1 MFKWNFKNCEGRYE
15 VVVYADLLFIENLL
29 ANCFILKL
37 TSAISGC
44 GLKVSRTV
52 LAASLG
58 ALYAVF
64 AVAFPNIIL
73 LTSFATKVLVSALM
87 VLIAF
92 KIKTLSVFFKRWGM
106 LLLSAFLLAGCTYA
120 LSNILDGG
128 IISYGGLMYI
138 SPQGTLKAFLFSAG
152 VCIILVR
159 PIGRIL
165 SGKILRD
172 GSIVPVHI
180 RLGDKSVRFN
190 ALVDTGNSLIDPI
203 TGYPV
208 IVVEAESIRSIL
220 PPEVYES
227 VISNNM
233 GLYTK
238 TMEGD
243 DNSWMKRVHF
253 IPFKSI
259 GRENGMLTG
268 FRPDHLRVGQEGVF
282 KEINDVIVGICGIKL
297 SNNAKYSA
305 LLGPAM
311 LSKI

>member
-1 MFKWNFKNCEGRYE
+1 
-15 VVVYADLLFIENLL
+15 VIVYADLLFFENLL

-44 GLKVSRTV
+44 GLKVFRTV

-64 AVAFPNIIL
+64 AVALPGIVMM
-73 LTSFATKVLVSALM
+73 TSLITKISISVIM

-92 KIKTLSVFFKRWGM
+92 RIRNLSEFLKRWGM

-120 LSNILDGG
+120 LSNIFEGV
-128 IISYGGLMYI
+128 
-138 SPQGTLKAFLFSAG
+138 LKAFLFSSG
-152 VCIILVR
+152 LCIVLVM

-165 SGKILRD
+165 SGKVLRE
-172 GSIVPVHI
+172 GSVVPVHI
-180 RLGDKSVRFN
+180 RLGDRSVRFN

-208 IVVEAESIRSIL
+208 MVVEAESIKSIL
-220 PPEVYES
+220 PPEFYKS
-227 VISNNM
+227 VVSNNM
-233 GLYTK
+233 GAYIQTSQRA
-238 TMEGD
+238 D
-243 DNSWMKRVHF
+243 DNIWLKRVHL

-268 FRPDHLRVGQEGVF
+268 FRPDNIRVCQNGAF
-282 KEINDVIVGICGIKL
+282 KEINDVIVGICSIKL

>member
-1 MFKWNFKNCEGRYE
+1 
-15 VVVYADLLFIENLL
+15 VIVYADLLFFENLL

-44 GLKVSRTV
+44 GLKVFRTV

-64 AVAFPNIIL
+64 AVALPGIVMM
-73 LTSFATKVLVSALM
+73 TSLITKISISVIM

-92 KIKTLSVFFKRWGM
+92 RIRNLSEFLKRWGM

-120 LSNILDGG
+120 LSNIFEGG
-128 IISYGGLMYI
+128 IVSYGGLMYL
-138 SPQGTLKAFLFSAG
+138 SPQGVLKAFLFSSG
-152 VCIILVR
+152 LCIVLVM

-165 SGKILRD
+165 SGKVLRE
-172 GSIVPVHI
+172 GSVVPVHI
-180 RLGDKSVRFN
+180 RLGDRSVRFN

-208 IVVEAESIRSIL
+208 MVVEAESIKSIL
-220 PPEVYES
+220 PPEFYKS
-227 VISNNM
+227 VVSNNM
-233 GLYTK
+233 GAYIQTSQRA
-238 TMEGD
+238 D
-243 DNSWMKRVHF
+243 DNIWLKRVHL

-268 FRPDHLRVGQEGVF
+268 FRPDNIRVCQNGAF
-282 KEINDVIVGICGIKL
+282 KEINDVIVGICSIKL